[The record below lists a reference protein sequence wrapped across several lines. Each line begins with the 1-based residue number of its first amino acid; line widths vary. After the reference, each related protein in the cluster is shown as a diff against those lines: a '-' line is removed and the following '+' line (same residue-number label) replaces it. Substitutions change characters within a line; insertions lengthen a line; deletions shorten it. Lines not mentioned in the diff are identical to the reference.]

1 MIKTNYGRRAWL
13 AGAALAAA
21 FAVGGSQAGAPSP
34 RSTSAYQ
41 PGWSTAHADSANS
54 DYADMQGAADLT
66 LAWKREFPGGM
77 INLGATSDGEGRVYV
92 TTSAPGCRLYALDRA
107 TGETIWCAQ
116 DLDRMAVSSS
126 PLLDRDGRIFLAD
139 GTAMRAY
146 DRDGKVLWKT
156 PIVGAP
162 LSAQFTPAG
171 DLLFIT
177 HIGRVY
183 VLRRADGS
191 AVLPPL
197 ELIPGATFD
206 PAKGAM
212 ACMRGLPECPSANTP
227 AIDAR
232 GHIYFTFW
240 TPGAPNAGVRAMRL
254 KKGERPSLTPLWTN
268 DALPGGSAASPDL
281 SPDGKRLYLT
291 DNAGGLQ
298 ALDTATGKTIWRFP
312 LGHESGGSVSSSPG
326 GLIMPAGGGGGVL
339 MAVQDRGDRAELLW
353 RRDDQSN
360 RGLPPQTRN
369 GLAYAT
375 VSTGQGEN
383 DLIVVDAATG
393 AERDREHLPG
403 RTMFSV
409 GTTIDRDGTVYVPTI
424 RGQLFAY
431 RPAASAP
438 K

>member
-1 MIKTNYGRRAWL
+1 MIKTKHGRGRWL
-13 AGAALAAA
+13 AGAAVAAALAA
-21 FAVGGSQAGAPSP
+21 VGAEAAPP
-34 RSTSAYQ
+34 TTRITGAYQ

-54 DYADMQGAADLT
+54 DYVDVRGAADLT

-77 INLGATSDGEGRVYV
+77 INLGATTDGAGRVYV
-92 TTSAPGCRLYALDRA
+92 TTSAPGCRLYVLDRA
-107 TGETIWCAQ
+107 TGETIWCAE

-171 DLLFIT
+171 NLLFIT

-183 VLRRADGS
+183 VLRRDDGR
-191 AVLPPL
+191 AILPPL

-232 GHIYFTFW
+232 GNIYFTFW
-240 TPGAPNAGVRAMRL
+240 TPGAANAGVRAMRL
-254 KKGERPSLTPLWTN
+254 KEGKRPSLTPLWTN

-281 SPDGKRLYLT
+281 SLDGKRLYLT
-291 DNAGGLQ
+291 DNGGGLQ

-326 GLIMPAGGGGGVL
+326 GLIMPSGGGGGVL
-339 MAVQDRGDRAELLW
+339 LAVQDRGDKAELLW
-353 RRDDQSN
+353 RHDDQVN
-360 RGLPPQTRN
+360 RGLPPQTGN

-383 DLIVVDAATG
+383 DLVVVEAATG
-393 AERDREHLPG
+393 VERDREHLPG
-403 RTMFSV
+403 RTLFSV
-409 GTTIDRDGTVYVPTI
+409 GTTIDQDGTVYVPTI

-431 RPAASAP
+431 RPAAPAP